1 MAATDNSTTRK
12 LMKVIEPIVE
22 DAGGRC
28 WLENGSERGH
38 AKLRVEING
47 KTRFTP
53 ISCSPRTTD
62 QAIKYKLS
70 DVKRLIREMQ

>member
-1 MAATDNSTTRK
+1 MAAIDTSATRK
-12 LMKVIEPIVE
+12 LMKVIQPIVE
-22 DAGGRC
+22 QSGGRC

-38 AKLRVEING
+38 AKLRIEVG
-47 KTRFTP
+47 GQTRFTP

-62 QAIKYKLS
+62 QAIKYKIS